1 MGTEKK
7 KSHESIKGRQREV
20 SLPYSDANPSEI
32 TDVYWIY
39 AKKEKGEYPK
49 STKRN
54 GKWLLFEVTLRCQ
67 VVQDSLCFLR
77 PA

>member
-54 GKWLLFEVTLRCQ
+54 GK
-67 VVQDSLCFLR
+67 
-77 PA
+77 